1 MKTERQFLR
10 QSQHLAALAA
20 GVLLVGSAFT
30 SCTDVYDLDER
41 TPDGWGGSIYNWLDD
56 QGNFTNTVRM
66 IDSLGYKDVLAK
78 TGSKTMFVADDE
90 AYERFY
96 QNNSWGVR
104 SFDDLSKSQMKL
116 LIFGSMLDN
125 SMQLSVLP
133 SIQGTSTNPEPVE
146 GECMRRYASSSV
158 YDSVTVMNAELMPEN
173 SYWQYY
179 RDNRDGSMVCLTD
192 NTVVP
197 LLFFIER
204 QLQNKR
210 ITNDDYNFLF
220 NYTTNRQ
227 PGDASVNGIKVEE
240 GNIRC
245 SNGFIHRM
253 AEVITPRPNMADLIA
268 SKPNVSIFNNLL
280 ERFCAPYPD
289 RNPDQDGSVT
299 IRYNELYGANVD
311 TVFTKR
317 FFSKK
322 SAGGVT
328 LDMDPNDDAVQ
339 ELLKFDPGWNDYYAG
354 LAGEGNTAMQKDMA
368 VMMVPSNEAMNTY
381 WNGEDGNGSVLKNYY
396 GEWENVPNNV
406 IAELINVNMLSS
418 FISSVPSKF
427 NNILNDA
434 NDPMGINIADV
445 DSVWLGCN
453 GAVYL
458 TNKVFTPTKFIS
470 VSYPPLINETM
481 KIVDWAINQL
491 QYNVY
496 LNSLNATY
504 SFFIP
509 TNNGLLEYVD
519 PVSFGKN
526 KTQLYRFH
534 YDPTKPYEE
543 CVWASVWNYDPVTGE
558 LGDSLEYVKGGD
570 DRIKNRLQDVLET
583 HIVIG
588 NVEDG
593 HTYYRT
599 KGGTEIRVENAGK
612 PNMTVAGSYQI
623 NETAPILVSEI
634 YDQSKETTG
643 GNGKSY
649 ILESGPIL
657 GTRMTVHD
665 WLDSIP
671 EFSVFNELM
680 QGSSLYEVLH
690 NDRYI
695 CGGTNVSV
703 FNTYHYTVY
712 VPQNESIQALLDA
725 GELPDWEDVE
735 AARIAGEAAEEAGNL
750 DAANELY
757 AKSTKDSLAIESF
770 LRYHIQDN
778 ALFIGAA
785 PEKGDFETA
794 LIDQSTKRFSR
805 ISAESTG
812 SEIILKDNSWKQGDE
827 PAKVLTDKPGCYNL
841 MAREYQYNGKDASTV
856 NQIETSS
863 SAVIHLIDK
872 PLSYTKPKE

>member
-1 MKTERQFLR
+1 MKTERQILR
-10 QSQHLAALAA
+10 PCRHLAALAA

-30 SCTDVYDLDER
+30 SCIDVYDLDER
-41 TPDGWGGSIYNWLDD
+41 TPDGWGASIYSWLDE

-104 SFDDLSKSQMKL
+104 RFDDLSKSQMKL

-133 SIQGTSTNPEPVE
+133 SIQGTPPIE

-158 YDSVTVMNAELMPEN
+158 FDSVTVMNAELMPEN
-173 SYWQYY
+173 PYWQYY
-179 RDNRDGSMVCLTD
+179 RDNRDGNMVCLTD
-192 NTVVP
+192 NSVVP
-197 LLFFIER
+197 LLFFIEK
-204 QLQNKR
+204 QLAKKR

-220 NYTTNRQ
+220 NYTTSRQ

-253 AEVITPRPNMADLIA
+253 AEVITPRPNMADMIA
-268 SKPNVSIFNNLL
+268 SVPELSDYNKLL

-289 RNPDQDGSVT
+289 RNPDIDGST
-299 IRYNELYGANVD
+299 TQQYNYLYGTNVD

-322 SAGGVT
+322 SLNGDPLT
-328 LDMDPNDDAVQ
+328 QDPNDNFVPS
-339 ELLKFDPGWNDYYAG
+339 LLKYDPGWNAYFAG
-354 LAGEGNTAMQKDMA
+354 LKSEGNISLQKDMA
-368 VMMVPSNEAMNTY
+368 VMMVPSNDALRKY
-381 WNGEDGNGSVLKNYY
+381 FDGVDGKGSVLKDRY
-396 GEWENVPNNV
+396 GSWENVPDYV
-406 IAELINVNMLSS
+406 IVELLNVNMLQS

-427 NNILNDA
+427 RNILNDA
-434 NDPMGINIADV
+434 NDPMGVDKSHI
-445 DSVWLGCN
+445 DSVLLCCN
-453 GAVYL
+453 GAVYI
-458 TNKVFTPTKFIS
+458 TNTVYSPTKYVS
-470 VSYPPLINETM
+470 VAFPPLVNETM
-481 KIVDWAINQL
+481 KIVDWAINDL
-491 QYNVY
+491 QYHVY
-496 LNSLNATY
+496 LNSLNSTF

-509 TNNGLLEYVD
+509 TNNGMLEYVD

-526 KTQLYRFH
+526 QTQLYRFH
-534 YDPTKPYEE
+534 YDPTKEE
-543 CVWASVWNYDPVTGE
+543 SQRVWASVWNYDPVTGE
-558 LGDSLEYVKGGD
+558 VGDSLEYVQGGD
-570 DRIKNRLQDVLET
+570 ERLRNRLRDVLET

-623 NETAPILVSEI
+623 NESEPIVISEI
-634 YDQSKETTG
+634 YDQTKESKG

-657 GTRMTVHD
+657 GTRMTVFD

-671 EFSVFNELM
+671 QFSKFQELM
-680 QGSSLYEVLH
+680 IGSPSIYESITKENNV
-690 NDRYI
+690 
-695 CGGTNVSV
+695 CGGTNIST
-703 FNTYHYTVY
+703 FNNYHYTVY
-712 VPQNESIQALLDA
+712 VPSNESIDSLQRI
-725 GELPDWEDVE
+725 GELPTWEKVQLYEDE
-735 AARIAGEAAEEAGNL
+735 GNL
-750 DAANELY
+750 T
-757 AKSTKDSLAIESF
+757 AKSRDSLAIENF

-778 ALFIGAA
+778 SLFIDAA
-785 PEKGDFETA
+785 PEEGDFETA
-794 LIDQSTKRFSR
+794 LIDKNTNSFYRV
-805 ISAESTG
+805 SAESTG
-812 SEIILKDNSWKQGDE
+812 DQIILRDNTWKQGDD
-827 PAKVLTDKPGCYNL
+827 PAYVNKIPGLYNL
-841 MAREYQYNGKDASTV
+841 MAREYVYNGSNAQTV
-856 NQIETSS
+856 NQIGSSS
-863 SAVIHLIDK
+863 SAVIHYITK
-872 PLSYTKPKE
+872 PLSYKRAKK